1 MVVIAAYLAVQGE
14 DVPTTRGVLLEDLL
28 IHEDRSWQRSARG
41 LLDDGVLRRP
51 VVAFATL
58 AGADDEPG
66 AAAALRFIPD
76 LRDASTKRLGAL
88 AR

>member
-1 MVVIAAYLAVQGE
+1 
-14 DVPTTRGVLLEDLL
+14 
-28 IHEDRSWQRSARG
+28 
-41 LLDDGVLRRP
+41 VLRRP